1 MHDAEA
7 NPLSTE
13 FRSALRARALAPL
26 WDFLKGALPHGRP
39 AGVTQPHRWRYADV
53 RPLLLDAGRLVPVE
67 KAERR
72 VLVLSDPGR
81 GADAM
86 SATGTIY
93 AGIQL
98 LLPGE
103 TAPTHRHSPSAARI
117 VIEGRGGFTVVNGE
131 RCDMEA
137 GDVILTPGGQWHD
150 HGHDGTEPVTWLDV
164 LDLPVFTAA
173 ESAYAEKGYAGC
185 NGKDPLVAL
194 TTDFL
199 RQGFRPAA
207 AYRRPNPYPM
217 LRYAWREAKA
227 ALLRLA
233 RAAGD
238 GWGVS
243 LEYVNPETGDSC
255 LPMLGFTALMLVP
268 GQTWVAPRNSASA
281 VFHVIEGSGETEVD
295 GHIFDW
301 AAGDT
306 FSATT
311 FARIGHRCAP
321 GERPAFLIRVDDAPL
336 QRKLGFYQERLPN
349 S

>member
-1 MHDAEA
+1 MNEPEG
-7 NPLSTE
+7 NPLPAE
-13 FRSALRARALAPL
+13 FRAVLRERALAPL
-26 WDFLKGALPHGRP
+26 WDFLKGVLPHGRP
-39 AGVTQPHRWRYADV
+39 AGVTRPHRWRYADV

-86 SATGTIY
+86 SATGTLY

-117 VIEGRGGFTVVNGE
+117 VIEGRGGFTVVNGH
-131 RCDMEA
+131 RCEMEA

-173 ESAYAEKGYAGC
+173 ESAYAEAGIPGC
-185 NGKDPLVAL
+185 NDEDPLMTL
-194 TTDFL
+194 TSDFQ
-199 RQGFRPAA
+199 RQGFRPAVA
-207 AYRRPNPYPM
+207 CRRANPYPM
-217 LRYAWREAKA
+217 LRYPWRAARA

-233 RAAGD
+233 DVAGQDEGAA
-238 GWGVS
+238 

-255 LPMLGFTALMLVP
+255 LPMLGFTAMMLAP
-268 GQTWVAPRNSASA
+268 GQAWQAPLNSASA
-281 VFHVIEGSGETEVD
+281 VFHVIEGNGESQVD
-295 GHIFDW
+295 DHTFDW
-301 AAGDT
+301 MAGDT

-311 FARIGHRCAP
+311 FARISHRCAE
-321 GERPAFLIRVDDAPL
+321 GGRPAFLIRVDDTPL
-336 QRKLGFYQERLPN
+336 QRKLGFYQERQPD
-349 S
+349 